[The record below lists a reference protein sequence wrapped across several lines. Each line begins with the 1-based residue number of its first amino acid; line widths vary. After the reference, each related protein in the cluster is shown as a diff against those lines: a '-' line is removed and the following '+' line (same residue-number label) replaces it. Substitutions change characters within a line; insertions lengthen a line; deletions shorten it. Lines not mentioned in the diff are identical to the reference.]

1 MEDGSDLLTRIVRAE
16 LPAFTDLLLES
27 LLNQEDLQVFR
38 KTFFGGKCNNL
49 GCEIFTLALR
59 I

>member
-1 MEDGSDLLTRIVRAE
+1 MEDGSDLLTKIVRAE

-38 KTFFGGKCNNL
+38 KQNNFFGGKMQL
-49 GCEIFTLALR
+49 LVQ
-59 I
+59 